1 MEEYKLSVASSPHA
15 SSPVGT
21 KNLMRDVLIALIPAM
36 AMGIYVFGPRA
47 LTTTLVSVIFC
58 EIFEWGYCKLM
69 HKPNPCGD
77 LSAAITG
84 VLLVFVCP
92 VTLPYW
98 TIIIGDF
105 FAIVVVKQLFGGIG
119 DNFMNPAL
127 TARGIMLASWP
138 VRMTAWYLPT
148 FCKGVDAVS
157 SATVLGGYEASTDDM
172 FMGFIPGTIGEVSK
186 IAILIGF
193 IYLLIRKVISWRI
206 PVVFVGT
213 FAVLAAIFRMDQDVL
228 TSVLSGGLLF
238 GAVFMATDYTTSP
251 MTEVGQ
257 YIYAFGC
264 GLILAVIR
272 KWGSYTE
279 GVTYAILIMNVA
291 TPLID
296 KFVKIRVYGQEKPK
310 KEVKANV

>member
-1 MEEYKLSVASSPHA
+1 MKLVISASPHIDSGA
-15 SSPVGT
+15 TTRKIMG
-21 KNLMRDVLIALIPAM
+21 DVLIALCPALI
-36 AMGIYVFGPRA
+36 AAIVIFGWRA
-47 LTTTLVSVIFC
+47 LLVTAVCAAACVF
-58 EIFEWGYCKLM
+58 FEWGFERLC
-69 HKPNPCGD
+69 HKESTIGD
-77 LSAAITG
+77 LSAVVTG
-84 VLLVFVCP
+84 VILAYNLPVSIPLWQAVFGCLV
-92 VTLPYW
+92 
-98 TIIIGDF
+98 
-105 FAIVVVKQLFGGIG
+105 AIVAVKQLFGGIG

-157 SATVLGGYEASTDDM
+157 SATVLGGYEASTYDM

>member
-1 MEEYKLSVASSPHA
+1 MKLIDNLRQRVTEFNELLQSGRLIQSIILENEYVITDMNSEDQLYEQ
-15 SSPVGT
+15 
-21 KNLMRDVLIALIPAM
+21 
-36 AMGIYVFGPRA
+36 GINR
-47 LTTTLVSVIFC
+47 L
-58 EIFEWGYCKLM
+58 
-69 HKPNPCGD
+69 
-77 LSAAITG
+77 G
-84 VLLVFVCP
+84 V
-92 VTLPYW
+92 
-98 TIIIGDF
+98 
-105 FAIVVVKQLFGGIG
+105 
-119 DNFMNPAL
+119 N
-127 TARGIMLASWP
+127 
-138 VRMTAWYLPT
+138 MTAWYLPT

-157 SATVLGGYEASTDDM
+157 SATVLGGYEASTYDM

-193 IYLLIRKVISWRI
+193 AYLLIRKVISWRI

>member
-1 MEEYKLSVASSPHA
+1 MSLYMSTAPHVRSPQNTR
-15 SSPVGT
+15 S
-21 KNLMRDVLIALIPAM
+21 LMGDVLIALAPTTIA
-36 AMGIYVFGPRA
+36 GIYFFGVSAAIVVA
-47 LTTTLVSVIFC
+47 LATASAIL
-58 EIFEWGYCKLM
+58 FEYLWQKLT
-69 HKPNPCGD
+69 HKTIRIGD
-77 LSAAITG
+77 LSAAVTG
-84 VLLVFVCP
+84 LLVGLN
-92 VTLPYW
+92 LPPTAPGW
-98 TIIIGDF
+98 LPIIGSGL
-105 FAIVVVKQLFGGIG
+105 AIILVKQLFGGIG

-157 SATVLGGYEASTDDM
+157 SATVLGGYEASTYDM

-193 IYLLIRKVISWRI
+193 AYLLIRKVISWRI